1 MGQFKEASG
10 TAPPDGPFAV
20 AGGCARALVARS
32 PVNGPPVNGPPVN
45 GRWVFVPGTAGFDEA
60 GGAMP
65 DDVAEQT
72 RQTVRNIRRILRRA
86 DADLGDVVRV
96 RVYLADAADFPQVAP
111 ILAEQFRDIQPAS
124 TTIECPLADPRMKI
138 EIEVT
143 ARR

>member
-1 MGQFKEASG
+1 MGQFKDPSG
-10 TAPPDGPFAV
+10 TAPLDGAFGV
-20 AGGCARALVARS
+20 AGGCARALVARAL
-32 PVNGPPVNGPPVN
+32 VN
-45 GRWVFVPGTAGFDEA
+45 GRWVFIPGTAGYDQD

-72 RQTVRNIRRILRRA
+72 HQTMRNIRAILRRA
-86 DADLGDVVRV
+86 DADLADVVRV
-96 RVYLADAADFPQVAP
+96 RVYLADAADFTRVAP

>member
-1 MGQFKEASG
+1 MGQFKDPAVA
-10 TAPPDGPFAV
+10 APLDGPFGV

-32 PVNGPPVNGPPVN
+32 PVNG
-45 GRWVFVPGTAGFDEA
+45 RWVFVPGTAGFDED
-60 GGAMP
+60 GGVLP
-65 DDVAEQT
+65 DDVAAQT